1 MILSV
6 KSGQIKDREL
16 KAYQGEDYGCYTKY
30 SKIINDFILDG
41 NSDNVLKIVFDE
53 SQKIK
58 SSRSA
63 IYQYLHRAGHLDVDV
78 FMRGNAVYL
87 IKRGGD

>member
-16 KAYQGEDYGCYTKY
+16 KAYHGEDYGCYTKH
-30 SKIINDFILDG
+30 SKIVSDFISAG

-63 IYQYLHRAGHLDVDV
+63 IYQYLRRAGMDVDV

-87 IKRGGD
+87 VKRGGD